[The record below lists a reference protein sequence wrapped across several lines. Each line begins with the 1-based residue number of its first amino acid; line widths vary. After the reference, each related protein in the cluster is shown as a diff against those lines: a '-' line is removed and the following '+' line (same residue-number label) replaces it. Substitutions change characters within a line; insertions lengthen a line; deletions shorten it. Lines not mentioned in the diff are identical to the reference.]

1 MIEHVIAPRSF
12 NVKEHHSHLEI
23 AITSIECFRDDG
35 RLDVVELDKLVSIA
49 ERDGAINPDEARVL
63 DGILNRL
70 EPADLDAVMLARVDV
85 LRELLAP
92 ML

>member
-1 MIEHVIAPRSF
+1 MIDHTIATGSF
-12 NVKEHHSHLEI
+12 NVKEQHSHLEI
-23 AITSIECFRDDG
+23 AITSIECFQGDG
-35 RLDVVELDKLVSIA
+35 RLDVAELDKLVSIA
-49 ERDGAINPDEARVL
+49 ERDGAISPDEARVL